1 MSSALLTSHF
11 EMIMENAQIDD
22 VLYEFDATEESHS
35 FYLEA
40 DYDETAVIWAGA
52 DGYALC
58 TVPDDDAP
66 TVLLFH
72 KEKKVVGLYRDMM
85 AWIDPDHRG
94 KGLGTTMIVEF
105 AEHFGE
111 NDFQSDHNDAA
122 EGLGLTDAGFAVH
135 QAAREI
141 AMERLETSASGPKI

>member
-1 MSSALLTSHF
+1 MSSALLTPHF
-11 EMIMENAQIDD
+11 EMIMKNAQIDD
-22 VLYEFDATEESHS
+22 FLYDFDASEESHS

-40 DYDETAVIWAGA
+40 EYDGKNVIWSGA

-58 TVPDDDAP
+58 SVPDDDAP

-72 KEKKVVGLYRDMM
+72 KENTVVGLYRDMM
-85 AWIDPDHRG
+85 AWIDPEHRG

-111 NDFQSDHNDAA
+111 NAFSSEENDAA
-122 EGLGLTDAGFAVH
+122 DGLGFTSAGYAVH

-141 AMERLETSASGPKI
+141 AMERLEASASGPKI

>member
-1 MSSALLTSHF
+1 MTSALLTPHF
-11 EMIMENAQIDD
+11 ETIMDNAMIDD
-22 VLYEFDATEESHS
+22 FFYDFDATEESHS

-40 DYDETAVIWAGA
+40 DYDEKNVIWSGA

-58 TVPDDDAP
+58 SLPDDDAP

-72 KEKKVVGLYRDMM
+72 KNTTVVGLYRDMM

-94 KGLGTTMIVEF
+94 KGLGTAMVVEF

-111 NDFQSDHNDAA
+111 NAFSSDENDPAD
-122 EGLGLTDAGFAVH
+122 GLGFTSAGFAIH

-141 AMERLETSASGPKI
+141 AMERLEASTSGPKL